1 MDFQGDVFAYWGRN
15 IIEDYNGALLQNISL
30 APTVFEETSQLPAL
44 SKHGYGPPATVGILG
59 AGVGGLYTA
68 LILDSLDIKYEILEA
83 SDRTGGRLHTYDFPN
98 GGEYDYCDVGAM
110 RFPLPKKD
118 AQGHYKMGI
127 MRRLGELI
135 NYSKLNNIDAIESA
149 PPSTTVNRR
158 PFTWG
163 SCRAPLNS
171 LLIDYHMTSKR
182 QGHFLYFNNQRYRV
196 SQTSHPPD
204 FHAQELGVDPQYIAA
219 GAENIVKD
227 VISPFAKDL
236 IKDLEQNVDSGWKN
250 LREHDAYSLRSFMSF
265 KYTPTISLQIP
276 RTSLSTNTINW
287 CELLNSS
294 TGSFEAAL
302 TEWVVDSLAFNG
314 VESQTFGQVEWKCF
328 KGGSQILINYMETYL
343 TGNGT
348 ESLIQ
353 FNKKVT
359 SISQSGDLAMNVSVR
374 GECSPRTY
382 SHVIST
388 IPLPGL
394 RLIELGG
401 AGLNVM
407 QKNAL
412 RKLQYDTS
420 VKVAMRFRSAWW
432 TELFDIIGGQS
443 STDLPIRSI
452 IYPSH
457 GAESSTPST
466 VLLASY
472 CWEND
477 AERLG
482 ALINT
487 GQIEYEEQL
496 KELVLRNLAEVHNV
510 DYSFLLDQYVDMHA
524 WNWGDN
530 PLTAGAFASFGPGDF
545 CDLYTA
551 LTVPNA
557 NKRLHFAGEAIST
570 RHAWIVGALD
580 SAWRAVYE
588 YLLASGQQ
596 EKIQR
601 FFDLWGQNVEWTCQS
616 KHGKHDPTD
625 PNTILRV
632 HMGCAYAGELAG
644 QLKF

>member
-1 MDFQGDVFAYWGRN
+1 MHNLTHV
-15 IIEDYNGALLQNISL
+15 I
-30 APTVFEETSQLPAL
+30 TV
-44 SKHGYGPPATVGILG
+44 H
-59 AGVGGLYTA
+59 
-68 LILDSLDIKYEILEA
+68 
-83 SDRTGGRLHTYDFPN
+83 R
-98 GGEYDYCDVGAM
+98 
-110 RFPLPKKD
+110 
-118 AQGHYKMGI
+118 
-127 MRRLGELI
+127 
-135 NYSKLNNIDAIESA
+135 
-149 PPSTTVNRR
+149 
-158 PFTWG
+158 
-163 SCRAPLNS
+163 
-171 LLIDYHMTSKR
+171 
-182 QGHFLYFNNQRYRV
+182 
-196 SQTSHPPD
+196 
-204 FHAQELGVDPQYIAA
+204 
-219 GAENIVKD
+219 
-227 VISPFAKDL
+227 
-236 IKDLEQNVDSGWKN
+236 
-250 LREHDAYSLRSFMSF
+250 
-265 KYTPTISLQIP
+265 
-276 RTSLSTNTINW
+276 
-287 CELLNSS
+287 
-294 TGSFEAAL
+294 
-302 TEWVVDSLAFNG
+302 
-314 VESQTFGQVEWKCF
+314 
-328 KGGSQILINYMETYL
+328 GGSQVLINYMETYL
-343 TGNGT
+343 TANGT

-374 GECSPRTY
+374 GECNPRTY

-412 RKLQYDTS
+412 RKLRYDTS
-420 VKVAMRFRSAWW
+420 VKVGMRFRSAWW

-487 GQIEYEEQL
+487 GKIEYEEQL

-530 PLTAGAFASFGPGDF
+530 PLTAGESLNIDVSQLILTHSATGAFASFGPGDF

-570 RHAWIVGALD
+570 RHA
-580 SAWRAVYE
+580 
-588 YLLASGQQ
+588 
-596 EKIQR
+596 
-601 FFDLWGQNVEWTCQS
+601 
-616 KHGKHDPTD
+616 
-625 PNTILRV
+625 
-632 HMGCAYAGELAG
+632 
-644 QLKF
+644 